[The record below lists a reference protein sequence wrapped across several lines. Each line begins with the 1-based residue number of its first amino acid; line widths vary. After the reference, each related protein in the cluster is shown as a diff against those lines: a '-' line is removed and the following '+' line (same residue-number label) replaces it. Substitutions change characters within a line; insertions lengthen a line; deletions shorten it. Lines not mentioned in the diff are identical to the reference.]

1 MKRRISLLAIAATAL
16 MWQACLKEP
25 ENEADKYA
33 RENEQQIQKFLTDSS
48 LTAERSPLGLY
59 YIKTLQNPSGR
70 QPQTG
75 NQVYVHYQGRR
86 LADNLLFDQSSR
98 AGNDPLVFAL
108 NSGSVITG
116 FNEGVSLLREGERAK
131 LLVPS
136 SLAYGYQQLTA
147 IPAYSVLKF
156 DIELIKV
163 RTEDEALRLFATD
176 SLKFDPARLEAVTN
190 APGTYYV
197 KLQEG
202 PGVNIENG
210 KKVSIKLGGRYING
224 AEFVKAGSTYS
235 FTMGQGEPIKGLE
248 EAVRRM
254 KVGEKGVAFIPSSQ
268 GYGQQGLVDS
278 RGAQVIA
285 PYTPLIYDVEIVSIQ

>member
-1 MKRRISLLAIAATAL
+1 MKRRISVLAIAATAL
-16 MWQACLKEP
+16 LWQACLKEP

-33 RENEQQIQKFLTDSS
+33 RENEQQIQKFLSDSS
-48 LTAERSPLGLY
+48 LTAERSPLGMY

-75 NQVYVHYQGRR
+75 NQVYVHYEGRR
-86 LADNLLFDQSSR
+86 LTDNFLFDQSSR

-131 LLVPS
+131 LLIPS
-136 SLAYGYQQLTA
+136 SLAYGYQRSNT
-147 IPAYSVLKF
+147 IPAYSALKF
-156 DIELIKV
+156 DVELVKV
-163 RTEDEALRLFATD
+163 LTEDEALRLFATD
-176 SLKFDPARLEAVTN
+176 SLKFDPPKLEAVTN

-197 KLQEG
+197 KLHEG

-210 KKVSIKLGGRYING
+210 KKVSIKIGGHYVDG
-224 AEFVKAGSTYS
+224 SEFVKAGSAYN
-235 FTMGQGEPIKGLE
+235 FTMGEGTTIKGLE

-254 KVGEKGVAFIPSSQ
+254 KVGEKGVVFIPSSQ
-268 GYGQQGLVDS
+268 GYGEKGLVD
-278 RGAQVIA
+278 RGVQVIA
-285 PYTPLIYDVEIVSIQ
+285 PYTPLIYNVEVVSAQ